1 MQRILTFLDMMDKK
15 RFDMKQFIYLYFFWE
30 RMEMND
36 KHKLYDSFKIRQPL
50 TNNNF
55 YEQIRL
61 FKLEDKFNIDDFGEL
76 YNYWQ
81 NMTER
86 ERVSSYGMFY
96 KTGNKRRTGKKYTQ
110 DEIMW
115 HEYEIMEYDV
125 EQRTKEGPKR
135 AMYYYKCRDC
145 GQRFYASYEQT
156 ACKICGSINIYAFQG
171 EQVVGRFDFLYQSG
185 FRERINE
192 L

>member
-36 KHKLYDSFKIRQPL
+36 KHKLYDSFKIHQPL

-76 YNYWQ
+76 YN
-81 NMTER
+81 
-86 ERVSSYGMFY
+86 
-96 KTGNKRRTGKKYTQ
+96 
-110 DEIMW
+110 I
-115 HEYEIMEYDV
+115 I
-125 EQRTKEGPKR
+125 
-135 AMYYYKCRDC
+135 
-145 GQRFYASYEQT
+145 
-156 ACKICGSINIYAFQG
+156 INN
-171 EQVVGRFDFLYQSG
+171 V
-185 FRERINE
+185 
-192 L
+192 